1 MPERSIALINPNT
14 NPQTTETMVRIAQD
28 AVRRLAPATLI
39 RIAEHTARSGPKMI
53 VDMEELEHA
62 RSTVASI
69 VHELAD
75 QRNQK
80 PDAVI
85 VSAFG
90 DPGLEVAETC
100 FPARAFGIGAE
111 SMRTASRGGRRF
123 AVATTT
129 PGLVQGIDRIAE
141 QLGLADKYCGTFV
154 TQTDPS
160 ALAAEPL
167 RQRDELAD
175 TIDMAVDVGGAEAVI
190 IGGGPLAAS
199 ARELSSIMTVPLV
212 QPIPEAVRSAV
223 ASLI

>member
-1 MPERSIALINPNT
+1 MPELSIALINPNT
-14 NPQTTETMVRIAQD
+14 NRRTTEMMVHIAQD
-28 AVRRLAPATLI
+28 AVRRLAPTPPI
-39 RIAEHTARSGPKMI
+39 KITGHTAETGPKMI
-53 VDMEELEHA
+53 VDMNELEHA
-62 RSTVASI
+62 RKAVGSI

-75 QRNQK
+75 QQNHQ

-90 DPGLEVAETC
+90 DPGLEAAERY
-100 FPARAFGIGAE
+100 FPAHAFGIGAE

-141 QLGLADKYCGTFV
+141 QLGLADIYCGTFV

-160 ALAAEPL
+160 ALAAEPQ

-175 TIDMAVDVGGAEAVI
+175 TIDMAVDIGGAEAAI
-190 IGGGPLAAS
+190 IGGGPLAEA
-199 ARELSSIMTVPLV
+199 ARELSSIMRVPLI

-223 ASLI
+223 ASLV